1 MFVGLGF
8 LQRRFC
14 ATLGAAASAGTAA
27 LESIRRTMAGNT
39 PRPTQLTKKER
50 NSMQGNIARFFR
62 KGGKPE
68 FWSTDRNRHHRI
80 FEPMDMFMVTITS
93 SKNNVWITAINKG
106 RQYRTVFQTHAG
118 NVGIAKAKQ
127 RAPETAYRIA
137 ENCAR
142 KLKRLGVT
150 CAEVRFRKLMRV
162 DQCLSAFQAHGLHVT
177 KLTHE
182 PRLPFGYAHRP
193 RNKRRV

>member
-1 MFVGLGF
+1 MIPALT
-8 LQRRFC
+8 RRWFST
-14 ATLGAAASAGTAA
+14 AAPSGASA
-27 LESIRRTMAGNT
+27 LESIRKTMSGGA

-50 NSMQGNIARFFR
+50 NSLQGNIARFFR

-68 FWSTDRNRHHRI
+68 FWSTDRNIHRRI
-80 FEPMDMFMVTITS
+80 FEPMDTFLLTITS
-93 SKNNVWITAINKG
+93 SKNNVWITAVNRG
-106 RQYRTVFQTHAG
+106 RQYRTVFQSHAG
-118 NVGIAKAKQ
+118 NVGLAKAKQ
-127 RAPETAYRIA
+127 RSPDAAYRVA

-150 CAEVRFRKLMRV
+150 CADVRFRKIMRV
-162 DQCLSAFQAHGLHVT
+162 DQCLSAFQAHGLRLT
-177 KLTHE
+177 RLTHE